1 MIMGTIS
8 PRSVAYALWRASS
21 LSILGILLASL
32 PRATAQQYPPPVY
45 PGPGQSPGYPQPPA
59 YPGPG
64 QSPGYPQ
71 PPAYPGPGQSPGYP
85 QQPAYSYPAQPPA
98 YPGSGYGGPTT
109 APPAL
114 QQEVVPPPPPGPA
127 MVWTPGYW
135 NWAGRWVW
143 APGRYVARPYPHAA
157 WVEGHWRPRGGT
169 WVWVPGHWRR

>member
-32 PRATAQQYPPPVY
+32 PRATAKQYPPPVY

-71 PPAYPGPGQSPGYP
+71 PPAY
-85 QQPAYSYPAQPPA
+85 SYPAQPPA

-109 APPAL
+109 APPPL
-114 QQEVVPPPPPGPA
+114 QQEAVPPPPGAA

-143 APGRYVARPYPHAA
+143 VPGRYLARPYPHAA
-157 WVEGHWRPRGGT
+157 WVAGHWRPRGGT